1 MEETFENQF
10 ERLQEVVALLENG
23 QTPLEESL
31 QLYEEGIRL
40 IRACHEKLT
49 GARRRIELI
58 AGLDSLSRS
67 QCPKMNVHWKKNP
80 KQRDDDFRIGN

>member
-10 ERLQEVVALLENG
+10 DRLQQVVALLEDG
-23 QTPLEESL
+23 HTPLEESL
-31 QLYEEGIRL
+31 RLYEEGIRL

-58 AGLDSLSRS
+58 TGLDSDGNPITQPLTEDERS
-67 QCPKMNVHWKKNP
+67 LEEKSQTKG
-80 KQRDDDFRIGN
+80 R

>member
-10 ERLQEVVALLENG
+10 ERLQQVVALLENG

-31 QLYEEGIRL
+31 SLYEEGVRL

-58 AGLDSLSRS
+58 AGVDADGNPITQPMAEDERSLEEKS
-67 QCPKMNVHWKKNP
+67 QTKG
-80 KQRDDDFRIGN
+80 R